1 MKEMRTW
8 LETYQSRGIDLL
20 AIDERG
26 LGEITGEVAP
36 GISVEQ
42 IDGGNHTWIRIQGR
56 LDFAPLWG
64 MATTYKNVVET
75 FGSVLSEQP
84 EQVTVEIESWGGT
97 LKGLWSAAT
106 RIQELLESD
115 DRTQV
120 KVWIPSHATSAAWA
134 LAAAFAGSPKNI
146 IASRYADI
154 GSVGVIMTRAD
165 WSKLF
170 EKEGIKIHV
179 FRYPAKKALGALYE
193 KASES
198 ELVGHLKRVQQAY
211 SEFSAFFQERGFED
225 TKFWN
230 AREGLSFPANKHPS
244 LIGKYTEDYRMD
256 GKEKK
261 KQEKAETEALMS
273 EMAQLQKKFALLEEQ
288 LRAEKERAEQA
299 KAELEQEKARRQV
312 SIAQAEGQIV
322 PGQEALEAMTAV
334 VLRAGGLEWLQFIPV
349 AAKKAHESDD
359 RTQVQAP
366 PPEGAAPNDDALLD
380 KWDWSQ
386 VQ

>member
-42 IDGGNHTWIRIQGR
+42 IDGGNHNWIRIQGR

-134 LAAAFAGSPKNI
+134 
-146 IASRYADI
+146 
-154 GSVGVIMTRAD
+154 
-165 WSKLF
+165 
-170 EKEGIKIHV
+170 
-179 FRYPAKKALGALYE
+179 
-193 KASES
+193 
-198 ELVGHLKRVQQAY
+198 
-211 SEFSAFFQERGFED
+211 
-225 TKFWN
+225 
-230 AREGLSFPANKHPS
+230 
-244 LIGKYTEDYRMD
+244 
-256 GKEKK
+256 
-261 KQEKAETEALMS
+261 
-273 EMAQLQKKFALLEEQ
+273 
-288 LRAEKERAEQA
+288 
-299 KAELEQEKARRQV
+299 
-312 SIAQAEGQIV
+312 
-322 PGQEALEAMTAV
+322 
-334 VLRAGGLEWLQFIPV
+334 
-349 AAKKAHESDD
+349 
-359 RTQVQAP
+359 
-366 PPEGAAPNDDALLD
+366 
-380 KWDWSQ
+380 
-386 VQ
+386 